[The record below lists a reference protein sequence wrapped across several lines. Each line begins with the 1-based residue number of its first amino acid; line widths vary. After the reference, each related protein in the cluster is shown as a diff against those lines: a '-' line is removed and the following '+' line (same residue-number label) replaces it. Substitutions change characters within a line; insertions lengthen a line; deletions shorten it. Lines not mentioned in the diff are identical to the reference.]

1 MRPAEQEAVP
11 TARKAALAA
20 VLAEIR
26 NMLATLGAAELI
38 REDACAVELFAD
50 LGRTEGMEAFSAA
63 LDRLGDRVD
72 ELIIART
79 GAAPGV
85 RASLHRIAPRH
96 AAETALDDSSAA
108 VPARTFLRL

>member
-11 TARKAALAA
+11 TARKATLAA

-26 NMLATLGAAELI
+26 AMLEALGAAELI
-38 REDACAVELFAD
+38 REDARAAELFAD
-50 LGRTEGMEAFSAA
+50 LARAEDMEAFSTA

-79 GAAPGV
+79 GAAPAA
-85 RASLHRIAPRH
+85 RATLHRIAPRH

-108 VPARTFLRL
+108 APARTFLRL